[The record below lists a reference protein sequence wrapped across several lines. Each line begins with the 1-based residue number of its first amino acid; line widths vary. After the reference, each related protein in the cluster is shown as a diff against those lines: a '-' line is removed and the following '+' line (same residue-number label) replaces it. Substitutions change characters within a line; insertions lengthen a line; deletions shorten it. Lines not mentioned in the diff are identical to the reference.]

1 MTEPKRQKTL
11 KLKKTIFS
19 SNLSLSSLK
28 PRKHFYWLYVPRRSW
43 RVNNSGLYMIAIG
56 LSETKCL
63 QGKDGRSGTS
73 FWTPLKLSDLII
85 LIIVLIIVWFSVPEI
100 SVTPAKLSEIS
111 SVTLEKKTHT
121 AEIVHGTTEKNRGTE
136 EAVTGTTEKKTIS
149 SEGDLADKVLTF
161 DANLDLTRLS

>member
-1 MTEPKRQKTL
+1 MCRWR
-11 KLKKTIFS
+11 I
-19 SNLSLSSLK
+19 
-28 PRKHFYWLYVPRRSW
+28 W

-73 FWTPLKLSDLII
+73 FWTPLRLSDLII

-111 SVTLEKKTHT
+111 SVTLEKKTRTAEIVHGTTEKKTRT
-121 AEIVHGTTEKNRGTE
+121 AEIVHGTTEKNMVTE
-136 EAVTGTTEKKTIS
+136 EAVTGATEKKTIS
-149 SEGDLADKVLTF
+149 SEGDFADKVKHLMPLWTW
-161 DANLDLTRLS
+161 LDLANAWFLSFF